1 LRRGE
6 AAWHRLQHAGG
17 AKADGARHDLG
28 EGGWCQAWA
37 DGARHDLGERMSKK
51 TTEAKLPGGGKAA
64 EGPLRRDT
72 QLRDN
77 EEI

>member
-1 LRRGE
+1 MIWER
-6 AAWHRLQHAGG
+6 
-17 AKADGARHDLG
+17 
-28 EGGWCQAWA
+28 A

-64 EGPLRRDT
+64 EGPLRRDA

-77 EEI
+77 GEL